1 MDGMRESPRLVRFLM
16 DPAFAPFLEFEGFD
30 EVGDIYGG
38 SIDASFAQ
46 SAIEKLA
53 CRTNKG
59 KTLKSSRMRKL
70 LLAAVRRIARAPV
83 VLGADNGHG
92 SVGFLIRRC
101 LCLNGWRGSYQL
113 GDQERIQIRGG
124 EHARCPGSL
133 ICLGGAGDPRAPLG
147 FS

>member
-59 KTLKSSRMRKL
+59 KTLKIFSHAE
-70 LLAAVRRIARAPV
+70 AAPCCGPANCPCACR
-83 VLGADNGHG
+83 D
-92 SVGFLIRRC
+92 
-101 LCLNGWRGSYQL
+101 
-113 GDQERIQIRGG
+113 RGG
-124 EHARCPGSL
+124 
-133 ICLGGAGDPRAPLG
+133 
-147 FS
+147 